1 MMKLENYDNKTVKI
15 ILTDGAIITGY
26 IDEWVPVED
35 SESGRQ
41 EITISPRET
50 LWLAIGPYISLS
62 EDEIKSIEV
71 IK

>member
-1 MMKLENYDNKTVKI
+1 MMKLESYHNKTVKI
-15 ILTDGAIITGY
+15 VLTDGEIISGY

-35 SESGRQ
+35 SYSGKQ
-41 EITISPRET
+41 ELTISPREKR
-50 LWLAIGPYISLS
+50 WLAIGPYISLS